1 MDDRIVSIDSLLNKL
16 TVLDNRIQKLESLT
30 QEVMDEIEFTYQQ
43 QIKDL
48 YLKKEAAQQKL
59 KDIQG
64 LSD

>member
-30 QEVMDEIEFTYQQ
+30 QEVMDEIEFTFQQ

>member
-1 MDDRIVSIDSLLNKL
+1 MDDRIVSIDKLVNKL

-30 QEVMDEIEFTYQQ
+30 QEVMDEIEFTFQQ